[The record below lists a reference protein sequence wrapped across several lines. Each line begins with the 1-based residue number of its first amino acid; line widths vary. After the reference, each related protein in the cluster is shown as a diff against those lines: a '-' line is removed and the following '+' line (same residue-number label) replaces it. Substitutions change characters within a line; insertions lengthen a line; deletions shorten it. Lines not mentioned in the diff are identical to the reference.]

1 MSNTNSNPENKTPNP
16 GTKDALKA
24 ENDALKAELEA
35 MRAQAEKD
43 AAAKAEL
50 EALKAQVAES
60 EAAKA
65 EPDAPSAPVVER
77 VDLFVEK
84 GYANDE
90 PNLIISVNGV
100 MYLLPKGKTSK
111 VPKFVADEYYRSRK
125 AQQSLDEKVEKMLAE
140 ASK

>member
-1 MSNTNSNPENKTPNP
+1 MSNNNNPENKAPNP

-35 MRAQAEKD
+35 LKAQAEKD

-50 EALKAQVAES
+50 EAKLTAGGT
-60 EAAKA
+60 
-65 EPDAPSAPVVER
+65 EPTVPNVPDTER

-90 PNLIISVNGV
+90 PNLVISVNGV
-100 MYLLPKGKTSK
+100 LYVLPKGKTSK

-125 AQQSLDEKVEKMLAE
+125 AQQRLDETVDKMLAE

>member
-35 MRAQAEKD
+35 
-43 AAAKAEL
+43 
-50 EALKAQVAES
+50 LKAQLAES

-65 EPDAPSAPVVER
+65 ELEAPPTPAVER
-77 VDLFVEK
+77 VDIFVEK

-90 PNLIISVNGV
+90 PNLVISVNGD
-100 MYLLPKGKTSK
+100 MYLLPKGKTSN

-125 AQQSLDEKVEKMLAE
+125 AQQSLDETVEKLLAA
-140 ASK
+140 ASGK

>member
-1 MSNTNSNPENKTPNP
+1 MINENTTAAVNESPKP
-16 GTKDALKA
+16 GTKPFL
-24 ENDALKAELEA
+24 EAEL
-35 MRAQAEKD
+35 

-50 EALKAQVAES
+50 EALKAEKEALA
-60 EAAKA
+60 AAKA
-65 EPDAPSAPVVER
+65 EPDAPAVPDAER

-90 PNLIISVNGV
+90 PNQLISVNGV
-100 MYLLPKGKTSK
+100 NYLLPKGKTSK

-125 AQQSLDEKVEKMLAE
+125 AQQRLDETVDKMLAE

>member
-1 MSNTNSNPENKTPNP
+1 MSENITAAENKAPNP

-24 ENDALKAELEA
+24 EN
-35 MRAQAEKD
+35 
-43 AAAKAEL
+43 
-50 EALKAQVAES
+50 EALKAQMEAMRAEM
-60 EAAKA
+60 EAMAAAAEA
-65 EPDAPSAPVVER
+65 EPEVPVVPAEQR

-90 PNLIISVNGV
+90 PNQLICVNGV
-100 MYLLPKGKTSK
+100 NYLLPKGKTSN

-125 AQQSLDEKVEKMLAE
+125 AQQHLDETVDKMLAE

>member
-1 MSNTNSNPENKTPNP
+1 MSNTNSNPDTKTPNP

-35 MRAQAEKD
+35 LKAQAEKD

-50 EALKAQVAES
+50 EALKAKMAGNRAVTNN
-60 EAAKA
+60 
-65 EPDAPSAPVVER
+65 APSAPAVER
-77 VDLFVEK
+77 VEVFVDK
-84 GYANDE
+84 GYANDD

-100 MYLLPKGKTSK
+100 MYLLPKGKTSV

-125 AQQSLDEKVEKMLAE
+125 AQQSLDETVEKLLKA
-140 ASK
+140 ASGK

>member
-24 ENDALKAELEA
+24 ENEALKAELEA
-35 MRAQAEKD
+35 LRAQAEKD

-50 EALKAQVAES
+50 EVRLNQ
-60 EAAKA
+60 AAVRQDD
-65 EPDAPSAPVVER
+65 PVVPSATVEER
-77 VDLFVEK
+77 VELFVEK

-100 MYLLPKGKTSK
+100 MYLLPKGKTSI

-125 AQQSLDEKVEKMLAE
+125 AQQSLDETVEKLLA
-140 ASK
+140 ASGK

>member
-1 MSNTNSNPENKTPNP
+1 MSENTTATVNDAPKP

-35 MRAQAEKD
+35 LKAEK
-43 AAAKAEL
+43 
-50 EALKAQVAES
+50 EAMETATNE
-60 EAAKA
+60 
-65 EPDAPSAPVVER
+65 PVVPYVPAQER

-90 PNLIISVNGV
+90 PNQLISVNGV
-100 MYLLPKGKTSK
+100 NYLLPKGKTSK
-111 VPKFVADEYYRSRK
+111 VPKFVADEYYRSRR
-125 AQQSLDEKVEKMLAE
+125 AQQRLDETVDKMLAE

>member
-1 MSNTNSNPENKTPNP
+1 MSNENTTAIVNEAPKP
-16 GTKDALKA
+16 GTKAYV
-24 ENDALKAELEA
+24 EAEL
-35 MRAQAEKD
+35 

-50 EALKAQVAES
+50 EALKAEKENLA
-60 EAAKA
+60 AAKA
-65 EPDAPSAPVVER
+65 KPDVPAVPAAER

-90 PNLIISVNGV
+90 PNQIISVNGV
-100 MYLLPKGKTSK
+100 IYVLPKGKTSK

-125 AQQSLDEKVEKMLAE
+125 AQQRLDETVDKMLTE